1 MSELVRP
8 VEAIRAHLA
17 RWKTPYPD
25 LAVFATAEP
34 ELIAER
40 VDAFCREHLGSGV
53 AGYVFCTA
61 SQGVTHGVVLENGER
76 VVVKAHQ
83 PPELNPERH
92 SDAQALGSVHR
103 ALEHLHQHGFPCP
116 RPLLGPTP
124 LGHGL
129 CTVQELLL
137 EGDRGDGFRPAHRRA
152 IAASLVEQVELLAPL
167 KDELPGLLFFFQ
179 PSERLYP
186 TPHSQLF
193 DFEATS
199 GGAEWIDAIAGHA
212 RAASVHTGTPV
223 LAHADW
229 RIEHLRFEN
238 DRISASYDWESLSP
252 MLETQL
258 VGLTASAYTTDW
270 SSYAPGRVPTLDA
283 IPAFVADY
291 ERARGKPFSGDE
303 RVSIL
308 GMCVYAIAYGS
319 RCQHSLAPR
328 TRERDWPE
336 DSWPGLLRQSA
347 AELLPDT

>member
-1 MSELVRP
+1 MSEATPASGRHHHR
-8 VEAIRAHLA
+8 EAAKRQ
-17 RWKTPYPD
+17 
-25 LAVFATAEP
+25 VATA
-34 ELIAER
+34 
-40 VDAFCREHLGSGV
+40 V
-53 AGYVFCTA
+53 
-61 SQGVTHGVVLENGER
+61 VTVSDSRTLETDTGG
-76 VVVKAHQ
+76 A
-83 PPELNPERH
+83 
-92 SDAQALGSVHR
+92 
-103 ALEHLHQHGFPCP
+103 
-116 RPLLGPTP
+116 
-124 LGHGL
+124 
-129 CTVQELLL
+129 TVQELLRT
-137 EGDRGDGFRPAHRRA
+137 GDRGDGFRPAHRRA
-152 IAASLVEQVELLAPL
+152 IAASLVELVELLAPL

-179 PSERLYP
+179 PSDRLYP

-199 GGAEWIDAIAGHA
+199 NGAEWIDAIAGRA
-212 RAASVHTGTPV
+212 RSASVHAGPSV

-252 MLETQL
+252 MPETQL

-336 DSWPGLLRQSA
+336 DSWPGLLRRSA